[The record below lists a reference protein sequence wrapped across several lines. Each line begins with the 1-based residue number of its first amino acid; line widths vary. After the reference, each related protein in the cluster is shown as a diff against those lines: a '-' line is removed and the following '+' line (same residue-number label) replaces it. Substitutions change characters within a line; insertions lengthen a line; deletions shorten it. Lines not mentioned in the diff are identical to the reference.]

1 MSWYHLGL
9 ILYLEPFLDSV
20 LSIFIDSDDIRC
32 PATSYNHDYANRYSY
47 GMRPAL
53 LTRGNHLKLQ
63 NVSRGLN
70 ATASLCV
77 SVWMMETLNASAVN
91 LTSSNKQDLRSGRL
105 DEELQTVWSDTCM
118 QKPL

>member
-9 ILYLEPFLDSV
+9 KPYLEPFLDSV

-32 PATSYNHDYANRYSY
+32 PATTYNHDHANRCSY

-53 LTRGNHLKLQ
+53 LTIGNRLKLH

-70 ATASLCV
+70 ATASQCV
-77 SVWMMETLNASAVN
+77 NVWMMETLKASAVN
-91 LTSSNKQDLRSGRL
+91 LTSSNKRGPSQWK
-105 DEELQTVWSDTCM
+105 T
-118 QKPL
+118 